1 MDIQDPT
8 LNLIHVKMNKGSE
21 SYMYYRFPE
30 SFYLDIEVRN
40 DLDIESF
47 TDESSYRNTESI
59 EDIIDEEYADEIV
72 SIM

>member
-1 MDIQDPT
+1 
-8 LNLIHVKMNKGSE
+8 
-21 SYMYYRFPE
+21 MYYRFPE
-30 SFYLDIEVRN
+30 NFYLDVEVRN
-40 DLDIESF
+40 DLDIENF